1 MDELKENLKTLL
13 RKAINNAKDGDEK
26 GEWITINGTHVF
38 IPEGKTAED
47 VIKEKGWKKKGE
59 GKEKS
64 DGNNE
69 NKHGFKKDKDSGY
82 YMKDLSDGTS
92 VYVEKKES
100 GQGEKEP
107 FYLEATHFDKDGK
120 EIAKKQYHY
129 DSMDG
134 MFSKIDKDF
143 VSKDKQGSESELS
156 NLTDKQIIQK
166 KGSLISKI
174 ATAQRLDQQDKLKEL
189 DKEFDAIVK
198 EENRR
203 KKSKLIPEPKYK
215 GNDKLKEGSK
225 IKVDTN
231 WRGVNPKVVSGEI
244 IGKEKKLGVKG
255 DANTD
260 YIYQLKTDEGKTVWV
275 EPEGIVSDVKDDKNI
290 KNGLSEIIKNCKPET
305 EEDLKVLKG
314 LKNIL
319 EEQ

>member
-38 IPEGKTAED
+38 IPEGKTAKD
-47 VIKEKGWKKKGE
+47 VIKEKGWEEKGE

-64 DGNNE
+64 EGNE

-92 VYVEKKES
+92 VYVEKKEG

-120 EIAKKQYHY
+120 EISKKQYHY

-134 MFSKIDKDF
+134 MFSKIDRDF
-143 VSKDKQGSESELS
+143 GSKDNPKE
-156 NLTDKQIIQK
+156 DK
-166 KGSLISKI
+166 
-174 ATAQRLDQQDKLKEL
+174 
-189 DKEFDAIVK
+189 
-198 EENRR
+198 
-203 KKSKLIPEPKYK
+203 PKANEGLVLGDLNNIK
-215 GNDKLKEGSK
+215 VNINPHKEGKS
-225 IKVDTN
+225 
-231 WRGVNPKVVSGEI
+231 SG
-244 IGKEKKLGVKG
+244 GKKERK
-255 DANTD
+255 
-260 YIYQLKTDEGKTVWV
+260 
-275 EPEGIVSDVKDDKNI
+275 I

-305 EEDLKVLKG
+305 KEDLKVLKG
-314 LKNIL
+314 LKDIL